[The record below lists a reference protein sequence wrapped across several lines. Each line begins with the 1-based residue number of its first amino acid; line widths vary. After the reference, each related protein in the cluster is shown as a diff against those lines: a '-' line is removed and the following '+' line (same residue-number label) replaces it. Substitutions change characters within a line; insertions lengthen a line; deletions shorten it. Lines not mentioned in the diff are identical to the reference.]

1 MFILLRRDPE
11 AARNVKSVLC
21 VRIGQAPDAAEAST
35 NPAAARANPRWVR
48 STECTGCMLCQRAF
62 GMMNPKHHCRRCG
75 WAVCGSC
82 SPNKLVLDQW
92 LEEEKPHVVQKMTSS
107 EPLRVCTNCH
117 GAAMA
122 SPEPEPAQ

>member
-1 MFILLRRDPE
+1 M
-11 AARNVKSVLC
+11 LC

-48 STECTGCMLCQRAF
+48 STECTGCMICQRAF
-62 GMMNPKHHCRRCG
+62 GMMSPKHHCRRCG